1 MGVERSTVQ
10 YSPDPEDDDELRP
23 ALIRLAKKYGRYGYR
38 KVGEQLEAEGRR
50 VNHLL

>member
-10 YSPDPEDDDELRP
+10 YRPDQEDDDGLLP
-23 ALIRLAKKYGRYGYR
+23 TLIRLAKKYGRHGYR

-50 VNHLL
+50 VNHL